1 MASDG
6 LPDSADSWRRIEEI
20 FFTVS
25 EAEPEAREALLDR
38 TCDGDAALRTT
49 VEELLRADASAGG
62 KLEHADPHLIA
73 GSLGLDEDTH
83 VAGRRIGPYRVER
96 VISHGGMGS
105 VFLAVRDDDTYCKTV
120 AVKIVRG
127 AVLDRELARRFE
139 NERRILAQLE
149 HPNIARLLDGGTT
162 DEGVPYFVMEYVDGV
177 PIDRYCVS
185 LPPRERLRLFVG
197 VCGAVQSAHQNL
209 IVHRDLKP
217 SNILVTT
224 DGTPK
229 LLDFGIAKLLAD
241 GEVAVTRTVAEL
253 RILTPEYASPEQIA
267 GGAISTRSDVF
278 SLGVVLCEILTG
290 KRAPRRQPRPYPA
303 VRSTLPGLDSDLSTI
318 IRKAMQEDPA
328 RRYQS
333 VQHLADDI
341 SRYLDGLPVTA
352 RPDSFSYRAGKF
364 VRRNKTAVAGAF
376 LIVGTLVGGIIATTE
391 QARIAGTQ
399 RALAQHRFDAV
410 RRLANSLLFE
420 MHDSMQRLPG
430 SLAARQLLVHRAYEY
445 LDQLQLEAGDDR
457 AVRADLA
464 TAYDRLADLTFDTAT
479 SLAMHRRAAAMY
491 SILVAE
497 EPANINY
504 RDGLATSLLSVGD
517 ALKIEGKF
525 AESVRFTRNAISVEE
540 SSAAV
545 DHRKGHVTQMLDNA
559 YGSLGIVCE
568 EMGDY
573 TSALD
578 ADERALELVN
588 RLAAA
593 RPNDAAIG
601 KSVVIDESHV
611 AVDCSNLGY
620 QREAETHVRK
630 ALASSEALLATDR
643 HNPVYRRLS
652 WATHRRL
659 GQILTQTHPAE
670 AITALLEAVV
680 VITALSAEDPAD
692 VGHRRNLAITR
703 IDLGDALATAGRSED
718 ALKNYRQALAVTQSL
733 IEADPQ
739 RSEAQ
744 SDFVFEKA
752 KIGLLLARN
761 GRASA
766 PDLLAAILA
775 GEKLRADQP
784 ENVKLAGV
792 VDEARSAYFRGVRA
806 QSSGPGR

>member
-1 MASDG
+1 MPANG

-25 EAEPEAREALLDR
+25 EAEPGMREVLLARM
-38 TCDGDAALRTT
+38 CDGDAALRTT
-49 VEELLRADASAGG
+49 VEDLLRADASADG
-62 KLEHADPHLIA
+62 KLERADPHLIA

-185 LPPRERLRLFVG
+185 LSPRERLRLFVS

-290 KRAPRRQPRPYPA
+290 KRAARRQPRPYPLN
-303 VRSTLPGLDSDLSTI
+303 RGTQPGLDSDLSTI
-318 IRKAMQEDPA
+318 VRQAMQEDPA

-333 VQHLADDI
+333 IQHFADDI
-341 SRYLDGLPVTA
+341 GRYLDGLPVTA
-352 RPDSFSYRAGKF
+352 RRDSFSYRTGKF
-364 VRRNKTAVAGAF
+364 IRRNKTAVAAAVV
-376 LIVGTLVGGIIATTE
+376 IVSTLVAGIIATTE
-391 QARIAGTQ
+391 QARIARRQGE
-399 RALAQHRFDAV
+399 LAQHRFDAV
-410 RRLANSLLFE
+410 RRMANSLLFE

-430 SLAARQLLVHRAYEY
+430 SLVARQLLVHRAYEY
-445 LDQLQLEAGDDR
+445 LNQLQLEAGDDQ

-497 EPANINY
+497 EPANINF
-504 RDGLATSLLSVGD
+504 RDGLATTLLSVGD

-525 AESVRFTRNAISVEE
+525 AESVRFTRNAIAVEE

-545 DHRKGHVTQMLDNA
+545 DHRKRHVAQMLDTA
-559 YGSLGIVCE
+559 YGSLGIVYA

-573 TSALD
+573 KSALD
-578 ADERALELVN
+578 AEARALELVN

-593 RPNDAAIG
+593 RPNDAVIG
-601 KSVVIDESHV
+601 ESIVIDESHV
-611 AVDCSNLGY
+611 AFDCFNLGY
-620 QREAETHVRK
+620 QREAETHIRK

-659 GQILTQTHPAE
+659 GQIFTQAHPAE
-670 AITALLEAVV
+670 AIAALLEAVA
-680 VITALSAEDPAD
+680 VITTLSAEDPTD
-692 VGHRRNLAITR
+692 IGERRNLAITR
-703 IDLGDALATAGRSED
+703 IDLGDALASAGHTES
-718 ALKNYRQALAVTQSL
+718 ALKSYREALAATQSL
-733 IEADPQ
+733 IDADPR
-739 RSEAQ
+739 RSEAR
-744 SDFVFEKA
+744 SDFVVEKA
-752 KIGLLLARN
+752 RIGLLLARN

-766 PDLLAAILA
+766 APELLAAILA
-775 GEKLRADQP
+775 GEKLRAAQP
-784 ENVKLAGV
+784 ENVKLGRV

-806 QSSGPGR
+806 QSPGG